1 MHRRILAGD
10 RLAAA
15 FLVGCVL
22 FNYPLLSLFDRRAAI
37 AGIPLLYG
45 YIFFA
50 WALVIA
56 LIAWA
61 IERRVR

>member
-10 RLAAA
+10 RLIAA

-22 FNYPLLSLFDRRAAI
+22 FNYPLLSVFDRNTDVFEV
-37 AGIPLLYG
+37 PLLYF
-45 YIFFA
+45 YVFAA

-56 LIAWA
+56 LMAWA
-61 IERRVR
+61 VERRVK